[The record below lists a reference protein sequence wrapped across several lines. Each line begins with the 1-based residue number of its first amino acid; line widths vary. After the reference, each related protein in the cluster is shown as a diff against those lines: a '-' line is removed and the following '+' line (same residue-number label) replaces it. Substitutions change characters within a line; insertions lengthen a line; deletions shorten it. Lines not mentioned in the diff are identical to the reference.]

1 LATVPIK
8 RENSAPSKIKIAS
21 LRLYPYITI
30 KKDFDPLLVYGQD
43 LMEELLG
50 DNNLKTFK
58 EPIVTTLLPNYFV
71 IYYGQKVPQGAIM
84 TDTDKVK
91 SKKMHLGMGYD
102 LWARFVDKT
111 LT

>member
-1 LATVPIK
+1 
-8 RENSAPSKIKIAS
+8 
-21 LRLYPYITI
+21 
-30 KKDFDPLLVYGQD
+30 
-43 LMEELLG
+43 MEELLG

-111 LT
+111 LTWQAWQLSYGRRWGQEGSVADAEIFPFLLGPRNLDSNCME